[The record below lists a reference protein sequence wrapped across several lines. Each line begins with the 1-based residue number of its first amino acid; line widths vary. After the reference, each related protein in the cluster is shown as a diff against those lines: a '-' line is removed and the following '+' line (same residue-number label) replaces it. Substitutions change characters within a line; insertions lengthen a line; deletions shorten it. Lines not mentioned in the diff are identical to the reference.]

1 MSFICDPAVTS
12 EKSFPSTT
20 FMEVFGETPLTSL
33 FRLLPKYR
41 SISLARVVRVKDS
54 RSTWTMKGLVGKPF
68 LKSVATAKS
77 SLSSD
82 HSQ

>member
-1 MSFICDPAVTS
+1 MD
-12 EKSFPSTT
+12 
-20 FMEVFGETPLTSL
+20 VFRDTLTSL

-41 SISLARVVRVKDS
+41 SISLASSKSEGFQINVDYEGIG
-54 RSTWTMKGLVGKPF
+54 WEAL